1 MASGPAP
8 YQKTPSDVGS
18 VIDEYSRLEAERS
31 LAQAINR
38 ERYILGTPT
47 PPVSIGV
54 TPPPL
59 PLDFKLKC
67 LELAIKAQ
75 GIVGLEAEHYTTR
88 ADAFYDWL
96 IGKDQTS

>member
-8 YQKTPSDVGS
+8 YQKTQSDVGS

-38 ERYILGTPT
+38 EKYILNTPT
-47 PPVSIGV
+47 PPISLGL

-67 LELAIKAQ
+67 LELAVASLHERTVDRDLVLK
-75 GIVGLEAEHYTTR
+75 R
-88 ADAFYDWL
+88 ANAFYDWL
-96 IGKDQTS
+96 TGKDEK